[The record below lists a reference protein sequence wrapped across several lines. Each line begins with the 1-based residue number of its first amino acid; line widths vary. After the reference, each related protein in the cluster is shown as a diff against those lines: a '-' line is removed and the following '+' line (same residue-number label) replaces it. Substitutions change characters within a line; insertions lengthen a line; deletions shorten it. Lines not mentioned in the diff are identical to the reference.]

1 MKNKVTLNPDIEFEA
16 VLIEL
21 KEMHDRKSKDYG
33 SPEDSWA
40 NVLASAEF
48 GTPGWVGALIRMN
61 DKLHRIKNHIRY
73 ETPMTNESVEDS
85 LIDMPVYNIGAIIC
99 YRRDTYGPNWYKK

>member
-1 MKNKVTLNPDIEFEA
+1 MKNKVTLNPNIEFEA

-73 ETPMTNESVEDS
+73 GTPMTNESVEDS